1 MLKILLIDDHSI
13 TTTGLNLIL
22 SIAYPSSKIDIA
34 NTGSSAFSL
43 IKNEKYDLVFL
54 DLNIPDEDSSN
65 ILSYILA
72 SNANAKVIIFSMNKE
87 EHYAKRMYDLGA
99 RGYLNKSADDAE
111 ILRAVNIVLNNKN
124 YVSENF
130 IIKMTDDLINKRSKN
145 PFDKLSRREFEIML
159 LLIKGMSLNKIADI
173 LNLHPSTIGT
183 YKAKVF
189 EKIGVDNIISLKE
202 FAVIYEV
209 DY

>member
-22 SIAYPSSKIDIA
+22 SKAYPSSKIDIA

-130 IIKMTDDLINKRSKN
+130 IIKMTDDLINKRSK
-145 PFDKLSRREFEIML
+145 K
-159 LLIKGMSLNKIADI
+159 
-173 LNLHPSTIGT
+173 
-183 YKAKVF
+183 
-189 EKIGVDNIISLKE
+189 
-202 FAVIYEV
+202 
-209 DY
+209 